1 MRIKLDLKDRK
12 LLYELDLNSR
22 QSYNELARKLWIS
35 KNSVIYRINNLVK
48 DGVIKKFHTV
58 YDAGKLGYISFRL
71 YLRLQNATPEK
82 EQEIIDFLVK
92 QEIVTWV
99 VSIEGDYNIG
109 VLILAKTID
118 EMNVLWNELLEKYL
132 NYLDE
137 RLLTIMTGVAYYS
150 RAYLLGLKSNYHE
163 IRFITILHAADLDA
177 LDSRMMALLSSNA
190 RIPIINL
197 ASKLK
202 VSSKTIISRLKNLEK
217 KKVILGYK
225 TVLDYERLGYQYIK
239 LSFRLSNATK
249 EKISQFK
256 SYVKIHPN
264 IIYEDEVLG
273 GDDFEIE
280 LQVKDY
286 QEMQIILGDIRKRF
300 ANIIK
305 DYKVLR
311 FTKEHKYIFLPVM
324 Q

>member
-1 MRIKLDLKDRK
+1 M
-12 LLYELDLNSR
+12 
-22 QSYNELARKLWIS
+22 
-35 KNSVIYRINNLVK
+35 
-48 DGVIKKFHTV
+48 
-58 YDAGKLGYISFRL
+58 YDAVDVFYS
-71 YLRLQNATPEK
+71 
-82 EQEIIDFLVK
+82 K
-92 QEIVTWV
+92 QRSEF
-99 VSIEGDYNIG
+99 DQ
-109 VLILAKTID
+109 
-118 EMNVLWNELLEKYL
+118 
-132 NYLDE
+132 
-137 RLLTIMTGVAYYS
+137 
-150 RAYLLGLKSNYHE
+150 
-163 IRFITILHAADLDA
+163 
-177 LDSRMMALLSSNA
+177 
-190 RIPIINL
+190 
-197 ASKLK
+197 
-202 VSSKTIISRLKNLEK
+202 NLEK